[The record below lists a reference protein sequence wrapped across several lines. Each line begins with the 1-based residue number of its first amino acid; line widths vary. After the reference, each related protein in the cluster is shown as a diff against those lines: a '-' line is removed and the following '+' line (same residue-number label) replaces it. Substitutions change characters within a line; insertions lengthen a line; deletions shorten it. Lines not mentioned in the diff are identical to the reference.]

1 MTASTTVWLYLGAS
15 AILAA
20 WVIMRFPSWR
30 PRSLRWAFMLFL
42 AGQVVPSLGLVALE
56 RILLLHDGV
65 QLGLPLVIL
74 PTFFVLW
81 LTVGWLF
88 WAIVDQFGE
97 PRSGQPRRKPA
108 AR

>member
-1 MTASTTVWLYLGAS
+1 MGRALV
-15 AILAA
+15 
-20 WVIMRFPSWR
+20 
-30 PRSLRWAFMLFL
+30 LFL
-42 AGQVVPSLGLVALE
+42 AGQVVPSLGLIALE
-56 RILLLHDGV
+56 RMLLLDDGV

-81 LTVGWLF
+81 LTAGWLL

-97 PRSGQPRRKPA
+97 PRGGQPRRKPV

>member
-1 MTASTTVWLYLGAS
+1 MTASSAVWLYLGAS

-20 WVIMRFPSWR
+20 WVIARFPSLR
-30 PRSLRWAFMLFL
+30 PRSLGWALLLFL
-42 AGQVVPSLGLVALE
+42 AGQVVPPLGLAALD
-56 RILLLHDGV
+56 RVLLLHDGV

-81 LTVGWLF
+81 LTVGWLL
-88 WAIVDQFGE
+88 WAIVEQFGE
-97 PRSGQPRRKPA
+97 PRGGQPSRKPV